1 MRIGLVVDA
10 GCDLPEAILAD
21 ESVVVLPIAVRIGD
35 YLTEDSRND
44 EVTRQFLDSDIA
56 KDAAEAETIP
66 YTVEQIRELFLGRL
80 VHEFDYV
87 FCQTISASRSP
98 IYERAV
104 QASFGVLNDYHA
116 IREAGGN
123 KTPFAL
129 RVQNTGNLFAAQ
141 ALPAWDTL
149 RQRRLGESPMKIR
162 TRLERV
168 VNANHGL
175 VVTPDLY
182 YMRNRGR
189 KKGDRSISMMSA
201 MLGTALD
208 VKPVVHSHRGETT
221 PVAKVRGFEQAAQKV
236 FDTLALNVRAGGL
249 MVPAVTLSY
258 GGELDEIYAMPGYD
272 ALAATCRDHDVE
284 LVESMMGLTGIINIG
299 KGALTA
305 AYCKEGPLN
314 LA

>member
-35 YLTEDSRND
+35 YLTEDSR
-44 EVTRQFLDSDIA
+44 TRSRVNSWTATSPRMLPRPRPS
-56 KDAAEAETIP
+56 P
-66 YTVEQIRELFLGRL
+66 IRSSR
-80 VHEFDYV
+80 
-87 FCQTISASRSP
+87 SASCSSAGWCTSSTTCSAKPFPPAAARSTS
-98 IYERAV
+98 AV
-104 QASFGVLNDYHA
+104 QASFGILNDYHA

-221 PVAKVRGFEQAAQKV
+221 PVAKVRGF
-236 FDTLALNVRAGGL
+236 
-249 MVPAVTLSY
+249 
-258 GGELDEIYAMPGYD
+258 
-272 ALAATCRDHDVE
+272 
-284 LVESMMGLTGIINIG
+284 
-299 KGALTA
+299 
-305 AYCKEGPLN
+305 
-314 LA
+314 

>member
-10 GCDLPEAILAD
+10 GCDLPDEMIAD
-21 ESVVVLPIAVRIGD
+21 ENVVVLPIAVRIGD
-35 YLTEDSRND
+35 HMTLDTRNSD
-44 EVTRQFLDSDIA
+44 VTRQFMESDIA

-66 YTVEQIRELFLGRL
+66 YTVDQIRELFLSKL
-80 VHEFDYV
+80 VHEYDYV
-87 FCQTISASRSP
+87 FCQTIASSRSP

-104 QASFGVLNDYHA
+104 QASFGILNDYHE
-116 IREAGGN
+116 IRRAAGN
-123 KTPFAL
+123 NTPFAL
-129 RVQNTGNLFAAQ
+129 RVQDTGNLFAGQ

-149 RQRRLGESPMKIR
+149 RQRKAGESPMRIR

-168 VNANHGL
+168 VNSTRGL

-189 KKGDRSISMMSA
+189 KKGDRSVSLVSA

-208 VKPVVHSHRGETT
+208 VKPLVHAHRGKTT
-221 PVAKVRGFEQAAQKV
+221 PVAKVRGFEPAAQKL
-236 FDTLALNVRAGGL
+236 FDTIALNVRSKL
-249 MVPAVTLSY
+249 MVDAVCISY
-258 GGELDEIYAMPGYD
+258 GGELDDMRNLPGYKN
-272 ALAATCRDHDVE
+272 LITTCQEHGVE
-284 LVESMMGLTGIINIG
+284 VIESMLGLTGVINIG

-305 AYCKEGPLN
+305 AYCKEGPLK

>member
-1 MRIGLVVDA
+1 M
-10 GCDLPEAILAD
+10 
-21 ESVVVLPIAVRIGD
+21 
-35 YLTEDSRND
+35 
-44 EVTRQFLDSDIA
+44 
-56 KDAAEAETIP
+56 
-66 YTVEQIRELFLGRL
+66 
-80 VHEFDYV
+80 
-87 FCQTISASRSP
+87 
-98 IYERAV
+98 
-104 QASFGVLNDYHA
+104 
-116 IREAGGN
+116 
-123 KTPFAL
+123 
-129 RVQNTGNLFAAQ
+129 QNTGNLFAAQ

-258 GGELDEIYAMPGYD
+258 GGELDEMHAMPGYD